1 MPTNREN
8 LHRLLRAEAPGLDLA
23 DDEAICA
30 LIVKDYED
38 YARLL
43 TLEQEMTDHKADYAR
58 LLTLEQEMTDH
69 KADYARLLE
78 MEKGYKK
85 ALKEAELKGRN
96 AALKERISTALP
108 TDGLPNLGSAAPPA
122 NRPQSYFDL
131 ARI

>member
-8 LHRLLRAEAPGLDLA
+8 LHRLLRAEVPGLDLA

-30 LIVKDYED
+30 LIVKDYE
-38 YARLL
+38 
-43 TLEQEMTDHKADYAR
+43 DYAR

-122 NRPQSYFDL
+122 SRPQSYFDL